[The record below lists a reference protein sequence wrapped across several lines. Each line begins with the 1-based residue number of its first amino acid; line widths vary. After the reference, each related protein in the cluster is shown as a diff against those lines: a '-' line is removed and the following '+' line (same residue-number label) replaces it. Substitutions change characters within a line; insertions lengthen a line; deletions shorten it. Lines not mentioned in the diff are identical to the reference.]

1 LITQNIYFDTSR
13 TEEKA
18 MAKPIRRFTVTLLC
32 VGTVLVLLE
41 GQFDIWLAL
50 YLAGWSIFALYAFTS
65 IDDDLAKERF
75 HPPEPGADRIPLR
88 AIRLIALGHLVI
100 GALDAGRWHLA
111 PVPGLVRAIALPVM
125 VGSALLVVQSM
136 RANRFFSP
144 VVRIQSERGHRVIDR
159 GPYGT
164 IRHPGYL
171 GMIVSVMCSGLV
183 LGSWLGF
190 ALAAVYAALILRR
203 VFFEDA
209 FLKVNLAGYADYS
222 RRVPYRLIPGG
233 W

>member
-1 LITQNIYFDTSR
+1 
-13 TEEKA
+13 
-18 MAKPIRRFTVTLLC
+18 MAKPIKRFTVTLLC
-32 VGTVLVLLE
+32 FGTILVLLE
-41 GQFDIWLAL
+41 GRLDTWLAL
-50 YLAGWSIFALYAFTS
+50 YLAGWSIFALYAFAS

-75 HPPEPGADRIPLR
+75 HPPEPGADRLPLR
-88 AIRLIALGHLVI
+88 AIRVIALVHIVI

-111 PVPGLVRAIALPVM
+111 PVPAVIRAIALPVM
-125 VGSALLVVQSM
+125 VVSALLVVQSM

-144 VVRIQSERGHRVIDR
+144 VVRVQTERGHRVIDR
-159 GPYGT
+159 WPYGT

-171 GMIVSVMCSGLV
+171 GMIISVLCSGLV

-190 ALAAVYAALILRR
+190 AFAAVYAALILRR

-209 FLKVNLAGYADYS
+209 FLQVNLAGYTDYA

>member
-1 LITQNIYFDTSR
+1 MVKRIT
-13 TEEKA
+13 
-18 MAKPIRRFTVTLLC
+18 RFTVTVLC
-32 VGTVLVLLE
+32 FGTILVLLK
-41 GQFDIWLAL
+41 GRFDGWLAL
-50 YLAGWSIFALYAFTS
+50 YLGGWSIFALYAFAS
-65 IDDDLAKERF
+65 IDEDLAQERF
-75 HPPEPGADRIPLR
+75 HPPEPGADRLPLR
-88 AIRLIALGHLVI
+88 AIRLIALAHVVI

-111 PVPGLVRAIALPVM
+111 PVPDVARAIALPIM
-125 VGSALLVVQSM
+125 VVSALLVVQSM

-144 VVRIQSERGHRVIDR
+144 VVRVQTERGHRVIDR

-190 ALAAVYAALILRR
+190 ALAALYSALILRR

-209 FLKVNLAGYADYS
+209 FLKVNLAGYADYAQ
-222 RRVPYRLIPGG
+222 RVPYRLIPGG

>member
-1 LITQNIYFDTSR
+1 VLVI
-13 TEEKA
+13 
-18 MAKPIRRFTVTLLC
+18 
-32 VGTVLVLLE
+32 GTILVLLE
-41 GQFDIWLAL
+41 GGMDMWLAL
-50 YLAGWSIFALYAFTS
+50 YLGGWSIFALYALLS

-75 HPPEPGADRIPLR
+75 HPAEPGADRVPLR
-88 AIRLIALGHLVI
+88 AIRIIALLHLVI

-111 PVPGLVRAIALPVM
+111 PVQNGVRGVALVIM
-125 VGSALLVVQSM
+125 VVSALLVVQAM

-144 VVRIQSERGHRVIDR
+144 VVRVQTERGHRVIDR

-171 GMIVSVMCSGLV
+171 GMIISVTCSGLA

-190 ALAAVYAALILRR
+190 ALGLVYAGLIFRR

-209 FLKVNLAGYADYS
+209 FLKANLAGYTDYA
-222 RRVPYRLIPGG
+222 RRVPYRLIPRA

>member
-1 LITQNIYFDTSR
+1 
-13 TEEKA
+13 
-18 MAKPIRRFTVTLLC
+18 MAKRIQRLTVVLLC
-32 VGTVLVLLE
+32 FGTVLVVLE
-41 GQFDIWLAL
+41 GRLDNCLAL
-50 YLAGWSIFALYAFTS
+50 YLGGWAIFAVYAFAS

-75 HPPEPGADRIPLR
+75 NPPEPGADRLPLR
-88 AIRLIALGHLVI
+88 AIRVIAIAHLVV

-111 PVPGLVRAIALPVM
+111 PVPDLVRAIALPVM
-125 VGSALLVVQSM
+125 VVSALLIVQSM

-144 VVRIQSERGHRVIDR
+144 VVRVQSERGHRVVDR

-171 GMIVSVMCSGLV
+171 GMIVSVLASGLV

-190 ALAAVYAALILRR
+190 AFAVAYAALILRR

-209 FLKVNLAGYADYS
+209 FLQLNLAGYVDYT

>member
-1 LITQNIYFDTSR
+1 
-13 TEEKA
+13 
-18 MAKPIRRFTVTLLC
+18 MAGRLMRFGMVFLGLTT
-32 VGTVLVLLE
+32 TLVLLA
-41 GQFDIWLAL
+41 GGLDTWLAL
-50 YLAGWSIFALYAFTS
+50 YLVAWSIFGVYAMVS
-65 IDDDLAKERF
+65 IDDDLARERF
-75 HPPEPGADRIPLR
+75 RPPEPGADRAPLR
-88 AIRLIALGHLVI
+88 AIRLLALAHLVV
-100 GALDAGRWHLA
+100 GTLDAGRWHLA
-111 PVPGLVRAIALPVM
+111 PVPDTLRALALVLMMP
-125 VGSALLVVQSM
+125 SALFVVQAM

-144 VVRIQSERGHRVIDR
+144 VVRVQKERGHRVVDS

-171 GMIVSVMCSGLV
+171 GMIVAVMCSGLA

-190 ALAAVYAALILRR
+190 ALAALYAALILRR

-209 FLKVNLAGYADYS
+209 FLQANLEGYADYA

>member
-1 LITQNIYFDTSR
+1 
-13 TEEKA
+13 
-18 MAKPIRRFTVTLLC
+18 MAKPIKRFTVTLLC
-32 VGTVLVLLE
+32 FATILILLE
-41 GQFDIWLAL
+41 GRFDMWLAL
-50 YLAGWSIFALYAFTS
+50 YLGGWATFALYAFAS

-75 HPPEPGADRIPLR
+75 HPPEPGADRLPLR
-88 AIRLIALGHLVI
+88 AIRLIAMAHIVV

-111 PVPGLVRAIALPVM
+111 PVLDLVRAIALPVM
-125 VGSALLVVQSM
+125 VVSALLVVQSM

-144 VVRIQSERGHRVIDR
+144 VVRVQTERGHRVIDR

-171 GMIVSVMCSGLV
+171 GMIISVMSSGLV

-190 ALAAVYAALILRR
+190 AVAAVYAALILRR

-209 FLKVNLAGYADYS
+209 FLKVNLEGYADYA
-222 RRVPYRLIPGG
+222 RRVPYRLFPGG

>member
-1 LITQNIYFDTSR
+1 MPKKLKR
-13 TEEKA
+13 L
-18 MAKPIRRFTVTLLC
+18 TVALLC
-32 VGTVLVLLE
+32 FGTVLVALE
-41 GQFDIWLAL
+41 GRLDNWLAL
-50 YLAGWSIFALYAFTS
+50 YLGGWAIFAVYAFAS

-75 HPPEPGADRIPLR
+75 NPPEPGADRLPLR
-88 AIRLIALGHLVI
+88 AIRVIAIAHLVV

-111 PVPGLVRAIALPVM
+111 PVPDVVRAIALPVM
-125 VGSALLVVQSM
+125 VVSALLIVQSM

-144 VVRIQSERGHRVIDR
+144 VVRVQTERGHRVIDR

-171 GMIVSVMCSGLV
+171 GMIVSVLGSGLV
-183 LGSWLGF
+183 LGPWLGF
-190 ALAAVYAALILRR
+190 AFAVAYAALILRR

-209 FLKVNLAGYADYS
+209 FLQVNLAGYADYT

>member
-1 LITQNIYFDTSR
+1 
-13 TEEKA
+13 
-18 MAKPIRRFTVTLLC
+18 MAKPVKRFTVTLLC
-32 VGTVLVLLE
+32 FGTILVLLE

-50 YLAGWSIFALYAFTS
+50 YLGGWSIFAVYAFAS

-75 HPPEPGADRIPLR
+75 HPPEPGADRLPLR
-88 AIRLIALGHLVI
+88 AIRVIAMIHIVI

-111 PVPGLVRAIALPVM
+111 PVPDLVRAIALPIM
-125 VGSALLVVQSM
+125 VVSALLVVQAM

-144 VVRIQSERGHRVIDR
+144 VVRVQTERGHRVIDR
-159 GPYGT
+159 GPYGS

-171 GMIVSVMCSGLV
+171 GMIISVLCSGLV

-190 ALAAVYAALILRR
+190 AFAAAYAALILRR

-209 FLKVNLAGYADYS
+209 FLQVNLAGYADYA

>member
-1 LITQNIYFDTSR
+1 
-13 TEEKA
+13 
-18 MAKPIRRFTVTLLC
+18 MARRLMRFGIVFLGLT
-32 VGTVLVLLE
+32 TVLVLLN
-41 GQFDIWLAL
+41 GGFYTWLAL
-50 YLAGWSIFALYAFTS
+50 YLLVWSIFGVYAMVS
-65 IDDDLAKERF
+65 IDDDLARERF
-75 HPPEPGADRIPLR
+75 RPPEPGADRAPLR
-88 AIRLIALGHLVI
+88 AIRLLALAHVVVGT
-100 GALDAGRWHLA
+100 LDAGRWHLA
-111 PVPGLVRAIALPVM
+111 PVPDTLRALALVMM
-125 VGSALLVVQSM
+125 VPSALFVVEAM

-144 VVRIQSERGHRVIDR
+144 VVRVQKERGHRVIDN

-171 GMIVSVMCSGLV
+171 GMIVSVMCSGLA

-209 FLKVNLAGYADYS
+209 FLQANLEGYADYV

>member
-1 LITQNIYFDTSR
+1 
-13 TEEKA
+13 
-18 MAKPIRRFTVTLLC
+18 MAGRLMRFAIVFLGLTT
-32 VGTVLVLLE
+32 TLVLLA
-41 GQFDIWLAL
+41 GGLDTWLAL
-50 YLAGWSIFALYAFTS
+50 YLVAWSIFGVYAMVS
-65 IDDDLAKERF
+65 IDDDLARERF
-75 HPPEPGADRIPLR
+75 RPPEPGADRAPLR
-88 AIRLIALGHLVI
+88 AIRLLALAHLVV
-100 GALDAGRWHLA
+100 GTLDAGRWHLA
-111 PVPGLVRAIALPVM
+111 PVPDTLRALALVLMMP
-125 VGSALLVVQSM
+125 SALFVVQAM

-144 VVRIQSERGHRVIDR
+144 VVRVQKERGHRVVDS

-171 GMIVSVMCSGLV
+171 GMIVAVMCSGLA

-190 ALAAVYAALILRR
+190 ALAALYAALILRR

-209 FLKVNLAGYADYS
+209 FLQANLEGYADYA

>member
-1 LITQNIYFDTSR
+1 
-13 TEEKA
+13 
-18 MAKPIRRFTVTLLC
+18 MAKRLIRFTVTLLC
-32 VGTVLVLLE
+32 LGTALVLLK
-41 GQFDIWLAL
+41 GTFDRWLAL
-50 YLAGWSIFALYAFTS
+50 YLAGWAIFALYAFVS

-88 AIRLIALGHLVI
+88 AIRIFALAHIVV

-111 PVPGLVRAIALPVM
+111 PVPDGLRAVALPLM
-125 VGSALLVVQSM
+125 VVSALLVVQAM

-144 VVRIQSERGHRVIDR
+144 VVRVQRERGHRVIDR

-171 GMIVSVMCSGLV
+171 GMIVSVLCSGLV

-190 ALAAVYAALILRR
+190 ALAALYAALIFRR

-209 FLKVNLAGYADYS
+209 FLKANLAGYTEYAQ
-222 RRVPYRLIPGG
+222 RVRYRLVPRG

>member
-1 LITQNIYFDTSR
+1 LTAYREAHIMKSR
-13 TEEKA
+13 IK
-18 MAKPIRRFTVTLLC
+18 RFSIALLC
-32 VGTVLVLLE
+32 FGGILVLLY
-41 GQFDIWLAL
+41 GRLDTWLAL
-50 YLAGWSIFALYAFTS
+50 YLVGWAIFALYAFAS

-75 HPPEPGADRIPLR
+75 HPPEPGADRLPLR
-88 AIRLIALGHLVI
+88 AIRLIAVIHLVV

-111 PVPGLVRAIALPVM
+111 PVPDLVRAIALPVM
-125 VGSALLVVQSM
+125 VVSGLLVVQAM

-144 VVRIQSERGHRVIDR
+144 VVRVQTERGHRVIDR

-171 GMIVSVMCSGLV
+171 GMIVSVLCSGLV

-190 ALAAVYAALILRR
+190 AFAAAYAALILRR

-209 FLKVNLAGYADYS
+209 FLQVNLAGYADYAH
-222 RRVPYRLIPGG
+222 RVPYRLIPGG

>member
-1 LITQNIYFDTSR
+1 MVKRIT
-13 TEEKA
+13 
-18 MAKPIRRFTVTLLC
+18 RFTVTVLC
-32 VGTVLVLLE
+32 FGTILVLLK
-41 GQFDIWLAL
+41 GQFDVWLAL
-50 YLAGWSIFALYAFTS
+50 YLGGWSIFALYAFAS
-65 IDDDLAKERF
+65 IDEDLAQERF
-75 HPPEPGADRIPLR
+75 HPPEPGADRLPLR
-88 AIRLIALGHLVI
+88 AIRLIALAHVVI

-111 PVPGLVRAIALPVM
+111 PVPDLARAVALPIM
-125 VGSALLVVQSM
+125 VVSALLVVQSM

-144 VVRIQSERGHRVIDR
+144 VVRVQTERGHRVIDR

-190 ALAAVYAALILRR
+190 ALAALYSALILRR

-209 FLKVNLAGYADYS
+209 FLKVNLAGYADYAQ
-222 RRVPYRLIPGG
+222 RVPYRLIPGG
-233 W
+233 G

>member
-1 LITQNIYFDTSR
+1 
-13 TEEKA
+13 
-18 MAKPIRRFTVTLLC
+18 MAKPVKRFTVTLLC
-32 VGTVLVLLE
+32 FGTILVLLE

-50 YLAGWSIFALYAFTS
+50 YLGGWSIFAVYAFAS

-75 HPPEPGADRIPLR
+75 HPPEPGADRLPLR
-88 AIRLIALGHLVI
+88 AIRVIAMIHIVI

-111 PVPGLVRAIALPVM
+111 PVPDLVRAIALPIM
-125 VGSALLVVQSM
+125 VVSALLVVQAM

-144 VVRIQSERGHRVIDR
+144 VVRVQTERGHRVIDR
-159 GPYGT
+159 GPYGR

-171 GMIVSVMCSGLV
+171 GMIVSVLCSGLV

-190 ALAAVYAALILRR
+190 AFAAAYAALILRR

-209 FLKVNLAGYADYS
+209 FLQVNLAGYADYA

>member
-1 LITQNIYFDTSR
+1 
-13 TEEKA
+13 
-18 MAKPIRRFTVTLLC
+18 MARRLMRFGIVF
-32 VGTVLVLLE
+32 VGLTTVLVLLN
-41 GQFDIWLAL
+41 GGFDTWLAL
-50 YLAGWSIFALYAFTS
+50 YLVVWSIFGVYAMVS
-65 IDDDLAKERF
+65 IDDDLARERF
-75 HPPEPGADRIPLR
+75 RPPEPGADRAPLR
-88 AIRLIALGHLVI
+88 AIRLLALAHVVVGT
-100 GALDAGRWHLA
+100 LDAGRWHLA
-111 PVPGLVRAIALPVM
+111 PVPDTLRALALVMM
-125 VGSALLVVQSM
+125 VPSALFVVEAM

-144 VVRIQSERGHRVIDR
+144 VVRVQKERGHRVIDN

-171 GMIVSVMCSGLV
+171 GMIVSVMCSGLA

-209 FLKVNLAGYADYS
+209 FLQANLEGYADYA

>member
-1 LITQNIYFDTSR
+1 MKSR
-13 TEEKA
+13 IK
-18 MAKPIRRFTVTLLC
+18 RFSIALLC
-32 VGTVLVLLE
+32 FGGLLVLLY
-41 GQFDIWLAL
+41 GRLDTWLAL
-50 YLAGWSIFALYAFTS
+50 YLGGWAIFALYAFVS

-75 HPPEPGADRIPLR
+75 HPPEPGADRLPLR
-88 AIRLIALGHLVI
+88 AIRLIAIIHLVV

-111 PVPGLVRAIALPVM
+111 PVPDLVRAIALPVM
-125 VGSALLVVQSM
+125 VISALLVVQSM

-144 VVRIQSERGHRVIDR
+144 VVRVQTERGHRVIDR

-171 GMIVSVMCSGLV
+171 GMIVSVLCSGLV

-190 ALAAVYAALILRR
+190 AFAVAYAALILRR

-209 FLKVNLAGYADYS
+209 FLQVNLAGYSDYA

>member
-1 LITQNIYFDTSR
+1 
-13 TEEKA
+13 
-18 MAKPIRRFTVTLLC
+18 MARRLMRFGIVF
-32 VGTVLVLLE
+32 VGLTTVLVLLN
-41 GQFDIWLAL
+41 GGFDTWLAL
-50 YLAGWSIFALYAFTS
+50 YLLVWSIFGVYAMVS
-65 IDDDLAKERF
+65 IDDDLARERF
-75 HPPEPGADRIPLR
+75 RPPEPGADRAPLR
-88 AIRLIALGHLVI
+88 AIRLLALAHVVVGT
-100 GALDAGRWHLA
+100 LDAGRWHLA
-111 PVPGLVRAIALPVM
+111 PVPDTLRALALVMM
-125 VGSALLVVQSM
+125 VPSALFVVEAM

-144 VVRIQSERGHRVIDR
+144 VVRVQKERGHRVIDN

-171 GMIVSVMCSGLV
+171 GMIVSVMCSGLA

-203 VFFEDA
+203 VIFVDA
-209 FLKVNLAGYADYS
+209 FLQANLEGYADYA

>member
-1 LITQNIYFDTSR
+1 
-13 TEEKA
+13 
-18 MAKPIRRFTVTLLC
+18 MAKRLIRFGIALLV

-41 GQFDIWLAL
+41 GGMDIWLAL
-50 YLAGWSIFALYAFTS
+50 YLGGWSIIALYAFLS
-65 IDDDLAKERF
+65 IDDDLAKDRF
-75 HPPEPGADRIPLR
+75 HPPEPGADRLPLR
-88 AIRLIALGHLVI
+88 AIRLIAIAHLVV

-111 PVPGLVRAIALPVM
+111 PVPDLVRAIALPIM
-125 VGSALLVVQSM
+125 VVSALLVVQAM

-144 VVRIQSERGHRVIDR
+144 VVRVQTERGHRVIDA
-159 GPYGT
+159 GPYRM

-171 GMIVSVMCSGLV
+171 GMIVSVACSGLA

-190 ALAAVYAALILRR
+190 ALALVYGALIFRR

-209 FLKVNLAGYADYS
+209 FLKTHLAGYTEYA
-222 RRVPYRLIPGG
+222 RRVPHRLIPRA

>member
-1 LITQNIYFDTSR
+1 
-13 TEEKA
+13 
-18 MAKPIRRFTVTLLC
+18 MARRLMRFGIVF
-32 VGTVLVLLE
+32 VGLTTVLVLLN
-41 GQFDIWLAL
+41 GGFDTWLAL
-50 YLAGWSIFALYAFTS
+50 YLLVWSIFGVYAMVS
-65 IDDDLAKERF
+65 IDDDLARERF
-75 HPPEPGADRIPLR
+75 RPPEPGADRAPLR
-88 AIRLIALGHLVI
+88 AIRLLALAHVVVGT
-100 GALDAGRWHLA
+100 LDAGRWQLA
-111 PVPGLVRAIALPVM
+111 PVPDTLRALALVMM
-125 VGSALLVVQSM
+125 VPSALFVVEAM

-144 VVRIQSERGHRVIDR
+144 VVRVQKERGHRVIDN

-171 GMIVSVMCSGLV
+171 GMIVSVMCSGLA

-209 FLKVNLAGYADYS
+209 FLQANLEGYADYA

>member
-1 LITQNIYFDTSR
+1 
-13 TEEKA
+13 
-18 MAKPIRRFTVTLLC
+18 MARRLTRLGIVFLGLTAA
-32 VGTVLVLLE
+32 LVLLN
-41 GQFDIWLAL
+41 GGLDTWLAL
-50 YLAGWSIFALYAFTS
+50 YLVAWSIFGVYAMVS
-65 IDDDLAKERF
+65 IDDDLARERF
-75 HPPEPGADRIPLR
+75 RPPEPGADRLPLR
-88 AIRLIALGHLVI
+88 AIRLLALAHLVV
-100 GALDAGRWHLA
+100 GTLDAGRWHLA
-111 PVPGLVRAIALPVM
+111 PVPDILRAIALVM
-125 VGSALLVVQSM
+125 MVPSALFVVQAM

-144 VVRIQSERGHRVIDR
+144 VIRVQKERGHRVIEN

-171 GMIVSVMCSGLV
+171 GMIVSVMCSGLA

-209 FLKVNLAGYADYS
+209 FLQANLEGYADYA

>member
-1 LITQNIYFDTSR
+1 
-13 TEEKA
+13 
-18 MAKPIRRFTVTLLC
+18 MAKRVKRFAVALLC
-32 VGTVLVLLE
+32 FGTVLIVLE
-41 GQFDIWLAL
+41 GRLDIWLAL
-50 YLAGWSIFALYAFTS
+50 YLGGWATFALYAFVS

-75 HPPEPGADRIPLR
+75 HPPEPGADRLPLR
-88 AIRLIALGHLVI
+88 AIRAIAIIHLVV

-111 PVPGLVRAIALPVM
+111 PVPDVVRAIALPVM
-125 VGSALLVVQSM
+125 VVSALLVVQAM

-144 VVRIQSERGHRVIDR
+144 VVRVQSERGHRVVDR

-171 GMIVSVMCSGLV
+171 GMIVSILGSGLV

-190 ALAAVYAALILRR
+190 AFAVAYAALILRR

-209 FLKVNLAGYADYS
+209 FLQVNLAGYADYA

>member
-1 LITQNIYFDTSR
+1 
-13 TEEKA
+13 
-18 MAKPIRRFTVTLLC
+18 MAKPVKRFTVTLLC
-32 VGTVLVLLE
+32 FGAVLVLLE

-50 YLAGWSIFALYAFTS
+50 YLGGWSIFALYAFAS

-75 HPPEPGADRIPLR
+75 HPPEPGADRLPLR
-88 AIRLIALGHLVI
+88 AIRLIALFHVVI

-111 PVPGLVRAIALPVM
+111 PVPDLVRAVALPVM
-125 VGSALLVVQSM
+125 VVSALLVVQSM

-144 VVRIQSERGHRVIDR
+144 VVRVQAERGHRVIDR

-171 GMIVSVMCSGLV
+171 GMIISVMCSGLV

-190 ALAAVYAALILRR
+190 ALAAALRGADPAQSLLRGR
-203 VFFEDA
+203 VPE
-209 FLKVNLAGYADYS
+209 GES
-222 RRVPYRLIPGG
+222 RRAMTTTRAGCRTG
-233 W
+233 

>member
-1 LITQNIYFDTSR
+1 MARRLI
-13 TEEKA
+13 
-18 MAKPIRRFTVTLLC
+18 RFSIALLCIATILTLLK
-32 VGTVLVLLE
+32 GT
-41 GQFDIWLAL
+41 FDLWLGIYLGGWAIFGVYAL
-50 YLAGWSIFALYAFTS
+50 IS

-75 HPPEPGADRIPLR
+75 SPPEPGADRVSLR
-88 AIRLIALGHLVI
+88 AIRLIAMAHMAV
-100 GALDAGRWHLA
+100 GALDAGRWQFAL
-111 PVPGLVRAIALPVM
+111 VPDPIRAIALPAM
-125 VGSALLVVQSM
+125 LLSSLLIVQSM

-144 VVRIQSERGHRVIDR
+144 VVRVQAERGHRVIDR
-159 GPYGT
+159 GPYGS

-190 ALAAVYAALILRR
+190 ALAAAYAALILRR

-209 FLKVNLAGYADYS
+209 FLKANLAGYTDYA